1 MNLCTLEEV
10 KQFLNIDKED
20 TSKDLIL
27 KLYMEGI
34 TEIIEGEI
42 GRDILAKDYVEKY
55 PGTNSN
61 SLILKQ
67 YPINSINSI
76 KYMFNGLREKELKN
90 FEFDVNFKA
99 GIIYK
104 DSKWLDVGVGESN
117 LMSGRINFPQRY
129 IRVEYNAGYKEI
141 PGDLK
146 LLLLQLLKEQ
156 MGLDN
161 SEAVNK
167 GLRSYSISDVKLE
180 WKSNIRLSEM
190 QLATI
195 KKYRSIRI

>member
-76 KYMFNGLREKELKN
+76 KYICNGSIEKSLEEHEYDIN
-90 FEFDVNFKA
+90 TKA
-99 GIIYK
+99 GILYR
-104 DSKWLDVGVGESN
+104 DLAWWQVGSSN